1 MKILHTSDVHLFSPL
16 STTLE
21 PSKVKIRRR
30 ELLSTFD
37 QMIERAILEGVEIFI
52 IAGDLFDSE
61 PSKDAYERTLAS
73 VSRARSIQFLYLI
86 GNHEGNAT
94 LLSGLDI
101 PDNFKIIGDDW
112 TYFDYN
118 SLRIAGRSTNSADMF
133 STLHLNENDINI
145 VVLHGEISQGQG
157 RDIIPAKSISGLGI
171 DYLALGHYHSYSVSK
186 IDNRGVAVYS
196 GTPEGRGFD
205 EAFPCGFVLID
216 TDGERLTHRF
226 VPFAK
231 RRIFDLKTDV
241 GALKSRGEY
250 EDAIAATLS
259 EATESDI
266 VRLTL
271 VGEREID
278 TYADTEYLSSIFSRR
293 YFHFEIRDRSTVK
306 IDIDAYKND
315 KTMVGEFIRLVNSQT
330 SLSEREKSD
339 IIMLGIKALR
349 TGRGDL

>member
-16 STTLE
+16 STTLDA
-21 PSKVKIRRR
+21 SKVKIRRR

-61 PSKDAYERTLAS
+61 VSKDAYERTLAS
-73 VSRARSIQFLYLI
+73 AARARSIQFLYLI
-86 GNHEGNAT
+86 GNHEGTPA
-94 LLSGLDI
+94 LLNTLDI
-101 PDNFKIIGDDW
+101 PDNFKIIGGDW

-133 STLHLNENDINI
+133 NTLHLKENDVNI
-145 VVLHGEISQGQG
+145 VVLHGEIGLGQG
-157 RDIIPAKSISGLGI
+157 RDIIPAKDIAGRGI

-186 IDNRGVAVYS
+186 IDKRGIAVYS

-216 TDGERLTHRF
+216 TDGGRLTHRF

-241 GALKSRGEY
+241 GNLKSRSEY
-250 EDAIAATLS
+250 EAAIAASLRET
-259 EATESDI
+259 TESDI

-306 IDIDAYKND
+306 IDIEAYKND
-315 KTMVGEFIRLVNSQT
+315 KTMVGEFIRLVNSEPT
-330 SLSEREKSD
+330 LSEREKSD
-339 IIMLGIKALR
+339 IIMLGIKSLR
-349 TGRGDL
+349 AGRGDL

>member
-21 PSKVKIRRR
+21 PSKVQIRRR

-37 QMIERAILEGVEIFI
+37 RMIEAAICEGVEVFI

-61 PSKDAYERTLAS
+61 VSADAYERTLATIA
-73 VSRARSIQFLYLI
+73 RARSIQFLYLI
-86 GNHEGNAT
+86 GNHEGDI
-94 LLSGLDI
+94 LQLSKLNI
-101 PDNFKIIGDDW
+101 PDNLKIIGNDW

-118 SLRIAGRSTNSADMF
+118 SLHIVGRSTNSPDMF
-133 STLHLNENDINI
+133 SSLRLNKNDTNI
-145 VVLHGEISQGQG
+145 VVLHGELSTGQG
-157 RDIIPAKSISGLGI
+157 RDAIPSKDIAGIGI
-171 DYLALGHYHSYSVSK
+171 DYLALGHYHSYSVGR

-216 TDGERLTHRF
+216 TDGGRVTHRF

-231 RRIFDLKTDV
+231 RRIFDLKADV
-241 GALKSRGEY
+241 SKLSTRGEY
-250 EDAIAATLS
+250 EEAIAKALVD
-259 EATESDI
+259 AKESDI

-293 YFHFEIRDRSTVK
+293 YFHFEIRDKSTVK
-306 IDIDAYKND
+306 IDIEAYKND

-330 SLSEREKSD
+330 SLSDKEKSD

-349 TGRGDL
+349 AGRGDL